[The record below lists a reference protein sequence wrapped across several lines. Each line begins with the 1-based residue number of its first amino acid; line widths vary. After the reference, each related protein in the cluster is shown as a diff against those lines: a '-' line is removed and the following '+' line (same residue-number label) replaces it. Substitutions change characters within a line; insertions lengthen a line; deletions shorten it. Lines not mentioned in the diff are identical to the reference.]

1 MRKRGLSKMKL
12 RKPPYIC
19 NVGEHEFVE
28 GRIPDEFSISI
39 AGSED
44 HTVMK
49 LVEKYGESKAKSD
62 ERKKQ
67 VELDRGKF
75 QDLHLEYDGKC
86 SIVTA
91 LVKGSRDEI
100 TEAYFREAVIHAKF
114 FLGDQRADALY
125 DDIIV
130 EGREE

>member
-1 MRKRGLSKMKL
+1 MKSRL
-12 RKPPYIC
+12 GARNSPYIC

-39 AGSED
+39 TGSKG

-49 LVEKYGESKAKSD
+49 LIEKYGESKAESD

-75 QDLHLEYDGKC
+75 QDLNLEFDGRC

-91 LVKGSRDEI
+91 LLKGSREEV

>member
-1 MRKRGLSKMKL
+1 MKSYPGTRKS
-12 RKPPYIC
+12 PYTC

-39 AGSED
+39 TGTNEN
-44 HTVMK
+44 TVMK
-49 LVEKYGESKAKSD
+49 LVEKYVESKEESD

-67 VELDRGKF
+67 MELDRGKF
-75 QDLHLEYDGKC
+75 QDLHLEYDGR
-86 SIVTA
+86 STIVTA
-91 LVKGSRDEI
+91 LVIGLREEV

-114 FLGDQRADALY
+114 FLGDERADALY

-130 EGREE
+130 EVRGE